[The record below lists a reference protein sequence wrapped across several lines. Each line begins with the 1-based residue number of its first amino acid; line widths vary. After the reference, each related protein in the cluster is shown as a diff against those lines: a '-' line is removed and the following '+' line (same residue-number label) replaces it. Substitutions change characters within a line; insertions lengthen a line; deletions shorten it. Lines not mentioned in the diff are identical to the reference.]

1 MRRFSRVTGSL
12 SRQALR
18 SATTGI
24 SRAGL
29 ARSFPEVGQTQRSI
43 ASRVI
48 KPEASFARGFAAAAA
63 ANAAA
68 DGRVTQVIG
77 AVVDV
82 QFDGELPPIM
92 SALEGTRRTPGAIE
106 TRLLPSPRDSSPNAA
121 FSDQSHPA
129 SSPQWRATRSGSC
142 SRSRNISERTL
153 SARLPWTRPKVSF
166 ADRASSTREARFR
179 CVLRIVTALLRSRER
194 GSPCQKTN
202 RNANPTLPP
211 GPLPWQI
218 PVGRATLGRIMNVI
232 GEPIDE
238 CGPIGTS
245 EAHTRAFR
253 VLSPLR
259 FRSRSRRRARLT
271 SPPFRFP
278 RRHPQH
284 PGDSPRGASLRGP
297 EHGHGD
303 ARDRHQGASRAN
315 AGARGD
321 RPPDASRTTFRSAKK
336 KRETRRARYFFA
348 RPRARMRATR
358 VARDGPPLRL
368 SRRPSFVVNA
378 FPRHAPL

>member
-1 MRRFSRVTGSL
+1 VPSSTCSSTANCPPSCPLSKVRVERR
-12 SRQALR
+12 
-18 SATTGI
+18 
-24 SRAGL
+24 
-29 ARSFPEVGQTQRSI
+29 ARSKLGCCHHRATLRPTPRFLTNPTPLRHRSGGPRDQARARGRA
-43 ASRVI
+43 ASRR
-48 KPEASFARGFAAAAA
+48 EHC
-63 ANAAA
+63 
-68 DGRVTQVIG
+68 
-77 AVVDV
+77 
-82 QFDGELPPIM
+82 
-92 SALEGTRRTPGAIE
+92 
-106 TRLLPSPRDSSPNAA
+106 PRDCHGH
-121 FSDQSHPA
+121 D
-129 SSPQWRATRSGSC
+129 RR
-142 SRSRNISERTL
+142 SRSRTGRRQHGKPDSG
-153 SARLPWTRPKVSF
+153 
-166 ADRASSTREARFR
+166 AS
-179 CVLRIVTALLRSRER
+179 CGLLRRCSVPASA

-238 CGPIGTS
+238 CGPIGTL

-284 PGDSPRGASLRGP
+284 PCDSPRGASLRGP

-303 ARDRHQGASRAN
+303 ARDRHQGASRASPEPAATDRRTRREPRSIGEN
-315 AGARGD
+315 AR
-321 RPPDASRTTFRSAKK
+321 REREIFFRSFA
-336 KRETRRARYFFA
+336 RARF
-348 RPRARMRATR
+348 RATR

-368 SRRPSFVVNA
+368 SRRPSRVENS
-378 FPRHAPL
+378 FPRHAPF

>member
-1 MRRFSRVTGSL
+1 
-12 SRQALR
+12 
-18 SATTGI
+18 
-24 SRAGL
+24 
-29 ARSFPEVGQTQRSI
+29 
-43 ASRVI
+43 
-48 KPEASFARGFAAAAA
+48 
-63 ANAAA
+63 
-68 DGRVTQVIG
+68 
-77 AVVDV
+77 
-82 QFDGELPPIM
+82 
-92 SALEGTRRTPGAIE
+92 
-106 TRLLPSPRDSSPNAA
+106 
-121 FSDQSHPA
+121 
-129 SSPQWRATRSGSC
+129 
-142 SRSRNISERTL
+142 
-153 SARLPWTRPKVSF
+153 LPWTRPKVSF

-238 CGPIGTS
+238 CGPIGTL

-284 PGDSPRGASLRGP
+284 PCDSPRGASLRGP

-303 ARDRHQGASRAN
+303 ARDRHQGASRASPEPAATDRRTRREPRSIGEN
-315 AGARGD
+315 AR
-321 RPPDASRTTFRSAKK
+321 REREIFFRSFA
-336 KRETRRARYFFA
+336 RARF
-348 RPRARMRATR
+348 RATR

-368 SRRPSFVVNA
+368 SRRPSLVENS
-378 FPRHAPL
+378 FPRHAPF

>member
-106 TRLLPSPRDSSPNAA
+106 TRLLPSPRASSPNAA

-142 SRSRNISERTL
+142 SRSRSISERTL

-194 GSPCQKTN
+194 
-202 RNANPTLPP
+202 R
-211 GPLPWQI
+211 I
-218 PVGRATLGRIMNVI
+218 PVPKN
-232 GEPIDE
+232 
-238 CGPIGTS
+238 
-245 EAHTRAFR
+245 
-253 VLSPLR
+253 
-259 FRSRSRRRARLT
+259 
-271 SPPFRFP
+271 
-278 RRHPQH
+278 
-284 PGDSPRGASLRGP
+284 
-297 EHGHGD
+297 
-303 ARDRHQGASRAN
+303 
-315 AGARGD
+315 
-321 RPPDASRTTFRSAKK
+321 
-336 KRETRRARYFFA
+336 
-348 RPRARMRATR
+348 
-358 VARDGPPLRL
+358 
-368 SRRPSFVVNA
+368 
-378 FPRHAPL
+378 

>member
-1 MRRFSRVTGSL
+1 MSILFRCCNVHICRTVAGSPDRVFVKEPAILAPAPQSWSRNHPSWRSRNLCNVIIMRRFSRVTGSL

-142 SRSRNISERTL
+142 SRSRSISERTL

-166 ADRASSTREARFR
+166 ADRASLTREARFR

-194 GSPCQKTN
+194 
-202 RNANPTLPP
+202 R
-211 GPLPWQI
+211 I
-218 PVGRATLGRIMNVI
+218 PVPKN
-232 GEPIDE
+232 
-238 CGPIGTS
+238 
-245 EAHTRAFR
+245 
-253 VLSPLR
+253 
-259 FRSRSRRRARLT
+259 
-271 SPPFRFP
+271 
-278 RRHPQH
+278 
-284 PGDSPRGASLRGP
+284 
-297 EHGHGD
+297 
-303 ARDRHQGASRAN
+303 
-315 AGARGD
+315 
-321 RPPDASRTTFRSAKK
+321 
-336 KRETRRARYFFA
+336 
-348 RPRARMRATR
+348 
-358 VARDGPPLRL
+358 
-368 SRRPSFVVNA
+368 
-378 FPRHAPL
+378 

>member
-106 TRLLPSPRDSSPNAA
+106 TRLLPPPRARLSLIAA
-121 FSDQSHPA
+121 FSDPSHPA

-142 SRSRNISERTL
+142 SRSRSTSARTL
-153 SARLPWTRPKVSF
+153 SARLPWTPPKVSF
-166 ADRASSTREARFR
+166 ADRAWSTREARFR
-179 CVLRIVTALLRSRER
+179 CVLRIVTALLRVPASARI
-194 GSPCQKTN
+194 PVQKTN

-211 GPLPWQI
+211 RPLPSQI

-238 CGPIGTS
+238 CGPIGTFGG
-245 EAHTRAFR
+245 AHRAFR
-253 VLSPLR
+253 VLHR
-259 FRSRSRRRARLT
+259 FVFPSRSRWLARLT
-271 SPPFRFP
+271 SPLPSGFP

-297 EHGHGD
+297 EHGDGD

-315 AGARGD
+315 PSARGEPTAGRVT
-321 RPPDASRTTFRSAKK
+321 RPSVRRNARRTRGDI
-336 KRETRRARYFFA
+336 FA
-348 RPRARMRATR
+348 RVMRGEDVFTKS
-358 VARDGPPLRL
+358 DPLLSCRL
-368 SRRPSFVVNA
+368 LRPD
-378 FPRHAPL
+378 

>member
-1 MRRFSRVTGSL
+1 MSGVVSVSFVARQRGGIAKTSNAQLAHAPRWSTGASCRRRSGRCSWRPYQSADDAMRVPIWAGRRVDLGVPRRLGRAREFRKETLARWPNQTLRRPAIFFPKFGNRAARPVCLFASNHEPLKIIPQSIYSLLSDCVRSAEQSHRGVRRSSERTPVPRARAPQSWSRKHPSRRSRNLCNVITMRRFSRVTGSL

-106 TRLLPSPRDSSPNAA
+106 TRLLPPPRARLSPIAA
-121 FSDQSHPA
+121 FSDPSHPA

-142 SRSRNISERTL
+142 SRSRSTSARTL
-153 SARLPWTRPKVSF
+153 SARLPWTPPKVSF
-166 ADRASSTREARFR
+166 ADRAWSTREARFR

-194 GSPCQKTN
+194 
-202 RNANPTLPP
+202 
-211 GPLPWQI
+211 
-218 PVGRATLGRIMNVI
+218 
-232 GEPIDE
+232 
-238 CGPIGTS
+238 
-245 EAHTRAFR
+245 
-253 VLSPLR
+253 
-259 FRSRSRRRARLT
+259 
-271 SPPFRFP
+271 
-278 RRHPQH
+278 
-284 PGDSPRGASLRGP
+284 
-297 EHGHGD
+297 
-303 ARDRHQGASRAN
+303 
-315 AGARGD
+315 
-321 RPPDASRTTFRSAKK
+321 PD
-336 KRETRRARYFFA
+336 
-348 RPRARMRATR
+348 PRAK
-358 VARDGPPLRL
+358 
-368 SRRPSFVVNA
+368 N
-378 FPRHAPL
+378 

>member
-63 ANAAA
+63 ANAASN
-68 DGRVTQVIG
+68 GRVTQVIG

-142 SRSRNISERTL
+142 SRSRSISERTL

-179 CVLRIVTALLRSRER
+179 CVLRIVTGCSVPASA

-321 RPPDASRTTFRSAKK
+321 RPPDATRTTFHRR
-336 KRETRRARYFFA
+336 KRETRARDIFSLVRARGFA
-348 RPRARMRATR
+348 RRASRATDR
-358 VARDGPPLRL
+358 RFVSLAARR
-368 SRRPSFVVNA
+368 SW
-378 FPRHAPL
+378 

>member
-106 TRLLPSPRDSSPNAA
+106 TRLLPPPRARLSPIAA
-121 FSDQSHPA
+121 FSI
-129 SSPQWRATRSGSC
+129 WIC
-142 SRSRNISERTL
+142 SRE
-153 SARLPWTRPKVSF
+153 
-166 ADRASSTREARFR
+166 
-179 CVLRIVTALLRSRER
+179 
-194 GSPCQKTN
+194 
-202 RNANPTLPP
+202 
-211 GPLPWQI
+211 
-218 PVGRATLGRIMNVI
+218 
-232 GEPIDE
+232 
-238 CGPIGTS
+238 
-245 EAHTRAFR
+245 
-253 VLSPLR
+253 
-259 FRSRSRRRARLT
+259 
-271 SPPFRFP
+271 
-278 RRHPQH
+278 
-284 PGDSPRGASLRGP
+284 
-297 EHGHGD
+297 
-303 ARDRHQGASRAN
+303 
-315 AGARGD
+315 
-321 RPPDASRTTFRSAKK
+321 
-336 KRETRRARYFFA
+336 
-348 RPRARMRATR
+348 
-358 VARDGPPLRL
+358 
-368 SRRPSFVVNA
+368 
-378 FPRHAPL
+378 

>member
-106 TRLLPSPRDSSPNAA
+106 TRLLPPPRARLSLIAA
-121 FSDQSHPA
+121 FSDPSHPA

-142 SRSRNISERTL
+142 SRSRSISERTL
-153 SARLPWTRPKVSF
+153 SARLPWTPPKVSF
-166 ADRASSTREARFR
+166 ADRAWSTREARFR
-179 CVLRIVTALLRSRER
+179 CVLRIVTALLRVPASARI
-194 GSPCQKTN
+194 PVQKTN

-211 GPLPWQI
+211 RPLPSQI

-238 CGPIGTS
+238 CGPIGTL

-253 VLSPLR
+253 VLPPLR

-271 SPPFRFP
+271 SPPLRFP

-284 PGDSPRGASLRGP
+284 PCDSPRGASLRGP
-297 EHGHGD
+297 EHGDGD

-315 AGARGD
+315 PSARGEPTAG
-321 RPPDASRTTFRSAKK
+321 RVTIPSVRRNARR
-336 KRETRRARYFFA
+336 TRRRYFRTRDARRGCFYEIGPSPLASSFA
-348 RPRARMRATR
+348 P
-358 VARDGPPLRL
+358 
-368 SRRPSFVVNA
+368 
-378 FPRHAPL
+378 

>member
-1 MRRFSRVTGSL
+1 
-12 SRQALR
+12 
-18 SATTGI
+18 
-24 SRAGL
+24 
-29 ARSFPEVGQTQRSI
+29 
-43 ASRVI
+43 
-48 KPEASFARGFAAAAA
+48 
-63 ANAAA
+63 
-68 DGRVTQVIG
+68 
-77 AVVDV
+77 
-82 QFDGELPPIM
+82 M

-179 CVLRIVTALLRSRER
+179 CVSRIVTALLRSRER

-238 CGPIGTS
+238 CGPIGTL

-284 PGDSPRGASLRGP
+284 PGDSPRGACLRGP

-348 RPRARMRATR
+348 RPRARNARDAR
-358 VARDGPPLRL
+358 RDGPPLRL

>member
-1 MRRFSRVTGSL
+1 MRSAEQSHRGVRRSSERTPVPRARAPQSWSRKHPSRRSRNLCNVITMRRFSRVTGSL

-106 TRLLPSPRDSSPNAA
+106 TRLLPPPRARLSPIAA
-121 FSDQSHPA
+121 FSDPSHPA

-142 SRSRNISERTL
+142 SRSRSTSARTL
-153 SARLPWTRPKVSF
+153 SARLPWTPPKVSF
-166 ADRASSTREARFR
+166 ADRAWSTREARFR

-194 GSPCQKTN
+194 
-202 RNANPTLPP
+202 
-211 GPLPWQI
+211 
-218 PVGRATLGRIMNVI
+218 
-232 GEPIDE
+232 
-238 CGPIGTS
+238 
-245 EAHTRAFR
+245 
-253 VLSPLR
+253 
-259 FRSRSRRRARLT
+259 
-271 SPPFRFP
+271 
-278 RRHPQH
+278 
-284 PGDSPRGASLRGP
+284 
-297 EHGHGD
+297 
-303 ARDRHQGASRAN
+303 
-315 AGARGD
+315 
-321 RPPDASRTTFRSAKK
+321 PD
-336 KRETRRARYFFA
+336 
-348 RPRARMRATR
+348 PRAK
-358 VARDGPPLRL
+358 
-368 SRRPSFVVNA
+368 N
-378 FPRHAPL
+378 

>member
-245 EAHTRAFR
+245 GGAHPGFPCFVTASLFDPVRDGATNFSAPFRLSAQIPLTPWRFTARRLPSWTRA
-253 VLSPLR
+253 
-259 FRSRSRRRARLT
+259 
-271 SPPFRFP
+271 
-278 RRHPQH
+278 
-284 PGDSPRGASLRGP
+284 
-297 EHGHGD
+297 
-303 ARDRHQGASRAN
+303 
-315 AGARGD
+315 
-321 RPPDASRTTFRSAKK
+321 RTWRCS
-336 KRETRRARYFFA
+336 
-348 RPRARMRATR
+348 
-358 VARDGPPLRL
+358 
-368 SRRPSFVVNA
+368 
-378 FPRHAPL
+378 

>member
-106 TRLLPSPRDSSPNAA
+106 TRLLPPPRARLSPIAA
-121 FSDQSHPA
+121 FSDPSHPA

-142 SRSRNISERTL
+142 SRSRSTSARTL
-153 SARLPWTRPKVSF
+153 SARLPWTPPKVSF
-166 ADRASSTREARFR
+166 ADRAWSTREARFR
-179 CVLRIVTALLRSRER
+179 CVLRIVTALLRVPASARI
-194 GSPCQKTN
+194 PVQKSN

-211 GPLPWQI
+211 RPLPSQI

-238 CGPIGTS
+238 CGPIGTFGG
-245 EAHTRAFR
+245 AHPRFPCFA
-253 VLSPLR
+253 PLR
-259 FRSRSRRRARLT
+259 FSIPLAMAGATNISAPFRLSPQTPPTPWRFTARRLPSWTRARRWRC
-271 SPPFRFP
+271 S
-278 RRHPQH
+278 
-284 PGDSPRGASLRGP
+284 
-297 EHGHGD
+297 
-303 ARDRHQGASRAN
+303 
-315 AGARGD
+315 
-321 RPPDASRTTFRSAKK
+321 
-336 KRETRRARYFFA
+336 
-348 RPRARMRATR
+348 
-358 VARDGPPLRL
+358 
-368 SRRPSFVVNA
+368 
-378 FPRHAPL
+378 